1 MVVKNGWTE
10 KIEEL
15 EKENKGYEVAYTR
28 AVLNREDSKKYDR
41 WFANLC
47 FREKLILM
55 KKYSV
60 EDWFE
65 LDTKRKKTIYG
76 LEVGV

>member
-1 MVVKNGWTE
+1 
-10 KIEEL
+10 
-15 EKENKGYEVAYTR
+15 
-28 AVLNREDSKKYDR
+28 
-41 WFANLC
+41 
-47 FREKLILM
+47 M

-76 LEVGV
+76 LEVNYENCII